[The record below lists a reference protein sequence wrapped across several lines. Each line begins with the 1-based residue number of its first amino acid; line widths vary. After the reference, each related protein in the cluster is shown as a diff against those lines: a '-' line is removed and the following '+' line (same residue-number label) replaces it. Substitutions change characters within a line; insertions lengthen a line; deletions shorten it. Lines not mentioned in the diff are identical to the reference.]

1 MTFQLMQTR
10 LLEVIQHR
18 TARHLFVG
26 LAFALSLF
34 AVRLADAQVTTELL
48 IGDSVSDV
56 GTKYSDVDEAVKR
69 FSNRDV
75 LGARQFLESAARKH
89 PNLPPVEL
97 MMAKM
102 YFVSGNPAG
111 AQMALEQTV
120 LENPTDPEPYIL
132 LGDQAIAQGRTV
144 DAEAL
149 YEKGLRL
156 IADFQG
162 NAKRKHN
169 LVIKAHNGHAL
180 VAERRKNWE
189 PAVAD
194 LQILLKED
202 PDNAAAHFRLG
213 RALFM
218 LKKQREGYDE
228 LVKAQKLDDSLPH
241 PQVSSAL
248 LYDQLGQRDE
258 AAKSFESAVRA
269 DKTNLK
275 TLIAYAQWLIQT
287 GDPAKAELVLAQS
300 RKIDPE
306 SVDALSLSG
315 VAARMSKKMKPAEDY
330 FVEALRLGPS
340 NSGVINQLALLLVDQ
355 PDDAKRK
362 RALDFAQINAT
373 LRPDS
378 SEANITLSWVLYKLG
393 RTRDANELFKK
404 GVQMGGLT
412 ADSSYLVAQMLVDQN
427 QKDVAR
433 QILERA
439 LDNSEGTLFIMRA
452 DAETLKDSL
461 SG

>member
-218 LKKQREGYDE
+218 LKKQREGYEE
-228 LVKAQKLDDSLPH
+228 LVKAQKLDGELPH

>member
-1 MTFQLMQTR
+1 
-10 LLEVIQHR
+10 
-18 TARHLFVG
+18 
-26 LAFALSLF
+26 
-34 AVRLADAQVTTELL
+34 
-48 IGDSVSDV
+48 
-56 GTKYSDVDEAVKR
+56 
-69 FSNRDV
+69 
-75 LGARQFLESAARKH
+75 
-89 PNLPPVEL
+89 
-97 MMAKM
+97 
-102 YFVSGNPAG
+102 
-111 AQMALEQTV
+111 
-120 LENPTDPEPYIL
+120 
-132 LGDQAIAQGRTV
+132 
-144 DAEAL
+144 
-149 YEKGLRL
+149 
-156 IADFQG
+156 
-162 NAKRKHN
+162 
-169 LVIKAHNGHAL
+169 
-180 VAERRKNWE
+180 
-189 PAVAD
+189 
-194 LQILLKED
+194 
-202 PDNAAAHFRLG
+202 
-213 RALFM
+213 
-218 LKKQREGYDE
+218 
-228 LVKAQKLDDSLPH
+228 
-241 PQVSSAL
+241 
-248 LYDQLGQRDE
+248 
-258 AAKSFESAVRA
+258 
-269 DKTNLK
+269 
-275 TLIAYAQWLIQT
+275 
-287 GDPAKAELVLAQS
+287 
-300 RKIDPE
+300 
-306 SVDALSLSG
+306 VDALSLSG